1 MIPILY
7 GRNERSFLSN
17 GIGRLS
23 DIISCLVTEERNGM
37 FEVEFQYPITGVHYS
52 ELTDGMIISVTHDDN
67 GDRQPFRIYRKS
79 APINGIVTFN
89 ARHLCYDLR
98 NVIVAP
104 YTASSCADALTGIA
118 SNAMTA
124 CEFTFWTDKSVSK
137 NFKLESPKSAW
148 EMLGGSEGSI
158 LDVYGTGEYKLDGTT
173 VKLYL
178 HRGANNGVTIR
189 YGKNL
194 TDLTNEI
201 DSGEVYNAIVPYWHD
216 EETGVTVYGSVTVG
230 SSVPLTLDYWTNENG
245 LRITNEDGT
254 PFEFAYFNLACVVRD
269 FSDAFEEQPTSAQ
282 LNQAALTFLNN
293 NQPWIPKQNLQ
304 VDFVPLW
311 QTDEY
316 SAVAPLQ
323 KVKLCDTVTI
333 IYNELGVNATAKVI
347 RVVYNALTDRY
358 DSIELGDARSG
369 FADVITG
376 ETNEKIEKMSE
387 DFAAQ
392 MSKAIDHATELI
404 TGGLG
409 GNVVMKQDANGKPT
423 EILIMDD
430 EDPDQ
435 AVHVLRMNVNGIGF
449 SSNGV
454 NGPFT
459 TAWTL
464 DGAFVADFITTG
476 TLNANLITTGT
487 LNGQN
492 INVINLSA
500 QDVNMSGSFVST
512 QVDPLAYETNNTVT
526 IDGGAVTLARNNGTV
541 VGKFY
546 TPYSLDDQSNLVP
559 LGGSIN
565 LYNHDGQLCAS
576 LTAWGS
582 DGGSIQV
589 TEPNGVSY
597 FSADKEYLF
606 FSPNG
611 NTAIQAED
619 GTIILNGYVFIDG
632 TLAVYGSKNRVIKT
646 QSFGVR
652 ALGAYET
659 AEPYFG
665 DIGESVIGEDG
676 SVFIPIEEIFGE
688 TIQRT
693 GYQVFL
699 QAYGCG
705 ECYVTERTESGFTVD
720 GTPGLA
726 FGWEL
731 KAKQIDASERL
742 KEVVR

>member
-37 FEVEFQYPITGVHYS
+37 FEVEFQYPITGLHYS
-52 ELTDGMIISVTHDDN
+52 ELTDGMIISVTHDEN

-104 YTASSCADALTGIA
+104 FEATSCAGALAGIA
-118 SNAMTA
+118 SNAMTD
-124 CEFTFWTDKSVSK
+124 CEFTFWTDKSVTK
-137 NFKLESPKSAW
+137 NFKLESPRSAW

-173 VKLYL
+173 VRLYL

-189 YGKNL
+189 YAKNL
-194 TDLTNEI
+194 TDLMNEI
-201 DSGEVYNAIVPYWHD
+201 DSGEVYNAIVPFWHS

-230 SSVPLTLDYWTNENG
+230 SSVPLTLDYWTNENN

-269 FSDAFEEQPTSAQ
+269 FTEAFEEQPTVDQ
-282 LNQAALTFLNN
+282 LNAAALTFLNN

-316 SAVAPLQ
+316 AAVAPLQ

-333 IYNELGVNATAKVI
+333 VYNELGVNATAKVI

-358 DSIELGDARSG
+358 DSIELGDARSS

-376 ETNEKIEKMSE
+376 ETDAKIERLSE
-387 DFAAQ
+387 DFATQ
-392 MSKAIDHATELI
+392 MNAAINHATELI

-409 GNVVMKQDANGKPT
+409 GNVIIKQDANGKPT
-423 EILIMDD
+423 EILIADN

-435 AVHVLRMNVNGIGF
+435 AVHVLRINVNGIGF

-454 NGPFT
+454 SGPYS

-476 TLNANLITTGT
+476 NLNANLITTGT

-492 INVINLSA
+492 INVINLTASGVNLNGKMKTVEHDTSP
-500 QDVNMSGSFVST
+500 DVG
-512 QVDPLAYETNNTVT
+512 ETDN
-526 IDGGAVTLARNNGTV
+526 
-541 VGKFY
+541 
-546 TPYSLDDQSNLVP
+546 
-559 LGGSIN
+559 
-565 LYNHDGQLCAS
+565 
-576 LTAWGS
+576 
-582 DGGSIQV
+582 
-589 TEPNGVSY
+589 
-597 FSADKEYLF
+597 YLF
-606 FSPNG
+606 FDGGKLTMHRYNDDTLFSLETEWYATAGDPLWRPGGSRISMLITGGDPDYPQVEIFSNPVGGGALNIRDAYGSTTASINNSGASFG
-611 NTAIQAED
+611 NVYVD
-619 GTIILNGYVFIDG
+619 GDLDVS
-632 TLAVYGSKNRVIKT
+632 GSKNRVIKT

-665 DIGESVIGEDG
+665 DIGESVIGADG
-676 SVFIPIEEIFGE
+676 SVFVPIEAIFGE

-699 QAYGCG
+699 QAYGRG
-705 ECYVTERTESGFTVD
+705 ECYVTERTEDGFTVE
-720 GTPGLA
+720 GTPGLSI
-726 FGWEL
+726 GWEL
-731 KAKQIDASERL
+731 KAKQIDAKERL

>member
-37 FEVEFQYPITGVHYS
+37 FEVEFQYPITGVHYA
-52 ELTDGMIISVTHDDN
+52 ELNDGMIISVTHDEN

-104 YTASSCADALTGIA
+104 FEATSCSGALAGIA
-118 SNAMTA
+118 SNAMTG
-124 CEFTFWTDKSVSK
+124 CEFTFWTDKSGTK
-137 NFKLESPKSAW
+137 NFKLESPRSAW

-173 VKLYL
+173 VRLYL

-189 YGKNL
+189 YAKNL

-201 DSGEVYNAIVPYWHD
+201 DSGEVYNAIVPFWHS

-230 SSVPLTLDYWTNENG
+230 SSVPLTLDYWTNENN

-269 FSDAFEEQPTSAQ
+269 FSESFEEQPTVDQ
-282 LNQAALTFLNN
+282 LNAAALTFLNN

-316 SAVAPLQ
+316 AAVAPLQ

-333 IYNELGVNATAKVI
+333 VYNELGVNATAKVI

-358 DSIELGDARSG
+358 DSIELGDARSS

-376 ETNEKIEKMSE
+376 EFDGQIEKLSE
-387 DFAAQ
+387 DFSAQ
-392 MSKAIDHATELI
+392 MNAAINHATELI

-409 GNVVMKQDANGKPT
+409 GNVIIKQDANGKPT
-423 EILIMDD
+423 EILIADN

-435 AVHVLRMNVNGIGF
+435 AVHVLRINVNGIGF

-454 NGPFT
+454 QGPYS

-476 TLNANLITTGT
+476 NLNANLITTGT

-492 INVINLSA
+492 INVINLTASG
-500 QDVNMSGSFVST
+500 VNLNGKMKTVEHDTSPDIG
-512 QVDPLAYETNNTVT
+512 ETDN
-526 IDGGAVTLARNNGTV
+526 
-541 VGKFY
+541 
-546 TPYSLDDQSNLVP
+546 
-559 LGGSIN
+559 
-565 LYNHDGQLCAS
+565 
-576 LTAWGS
+576 
-582 DGGSIQV
+582 
-589 TEPNGVSY
+589 
-597 FSADKEYLF
+597 YLF
-606 FSPNG
+606 FDGGKLTMHRYNDDTLFSLETDWYATAG
-611 NTAIQAED
+611 NPLWRPGGSRLSMFITGGDPDYPQVEIFSNPVGGGSFNLRDAYGSTTASINNSGASFGNVYVD
-619 GTIILNGYVFIDG
+619 GDLDVS
-632 TLAVYGSKNRVIKT
+632 GSKNRVIKT

-665 DIGESVIGEDG
+665 DIGESIIGPDG
-676 SVFIPIEEIFGE
+676 SVFVPIEAIFGE

-699 QAYGCG
+699 QAYGLG
-705 ECYVTERTESGFTVD
+705 ECYVTERTEDGFTVE
-720 GTPGLA
+720 GTPGLS

-731 KAKQIDASERL
+731 KAKQIDAKERL